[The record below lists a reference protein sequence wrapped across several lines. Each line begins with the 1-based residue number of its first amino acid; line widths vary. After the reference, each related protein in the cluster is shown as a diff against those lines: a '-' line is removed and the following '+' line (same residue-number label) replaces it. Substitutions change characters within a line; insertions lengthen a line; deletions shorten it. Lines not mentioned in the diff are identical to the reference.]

1 MKAPMERDERMLLAA
16 ELVLGLLDDG
26 ERAHALELLA
36 QDPDFAEQ
44 VRRWEAH
51 LAPLFAG
58 FAPREP
64 SRDLYPDI
72 RARLNRIDAV
82 RMDRFGAAATDGIA
96 DRAPAAANEND
107 AQGVAPGW
115 RWAALGSSAAAAV
128 LAAFLVLGPSLG
140 GGAGAPQT
148 NEVAPNA
155 VAQNEQQ
162 EPTGQPAVAPRMVV
176 AQLSGDEGTPQYVAS
191 IRQGDPVLRIRLSGD
206 LREAPGTV
214 PVLWVI
220 AGDNPPEAISTFG
233 ADQTHTV
240 DRIAL
245 KQALIDLIDSGATL
259 AVTFEPADAKTY
271 DAPTTPI
278 VAKGTVSEI

>member
-36 QDPDFAEQ
+36 QDTDFAEQ

-72 RARLNRIDAV
+72 RARLNRIEAV
-82 RMDRFGAAATDGIA
+82 RTDRFGAATTDSTA

-128 LAAFLVLGPSLG
+128 LAAVLVLGPSIS
-140 GGAGAPQT
+140 GGAGAPP
-148 NEVAPNA
+148 PNA

-176 AQLSGDEGTPQYVAS
+176 AQLSGDEGTPQYVTS

-233 ADQTHTV
+233 ADQTQTV

-271 DAPTTPI
+271 GAPTTPI

>member
-36 QDPDFAEQ
+36 QDPGFAEQ

-72 RARLNRIDAV
+72 RARLNRIEAV
-82 RMDRFGAAATDGIA
+82 RTDRFGAATTDSTA

-115 RWAALGSSAAAAV
+115 RWAALGSSAAAAATCRRPSRPAHRRRTWCPAAPAECSACTSGFATEWRRWV
-128 LAAFLVLGPSLG
+128 RISPCSCGSRPARRSPRCTSSCPAALRRRRTGPASQRCGAGRESANAEDQPPHASQSPPPSAGAFLEKPY
-140 GGAGAPQT
+140 P
-148 NEVAPNA
+148 
-155 VAQNEQQ
+155 
-162 EPTGQPAVAPRMVV
+162 
-176 AQLSGDEGTPQYVAS
+176 
-191 IRQGDPVLRIRLSGD
+191 
-206 LREAPGTV
+206 
-214 PVLWVI
+214 
-220 AGDNPPEAISTFG
+220 
-233 ADQTHTV
+233 
-240 DRIAL
+240 
-245 KQALIDLIDSGATL
+245 
-259 AVTFEPADAKTY
+259 
-271 DAPTTPI
+271 
-278 VAKGTVSEI
+278 